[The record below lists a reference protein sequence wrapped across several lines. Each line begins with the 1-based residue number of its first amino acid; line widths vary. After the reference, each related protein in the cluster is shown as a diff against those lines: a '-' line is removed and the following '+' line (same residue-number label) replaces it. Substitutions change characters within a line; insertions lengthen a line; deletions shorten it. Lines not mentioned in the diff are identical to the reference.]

1 MVSFSIIENILPLHI
16 SLEMLLAISFCWYAT
31 MHNQIWICTIAK
43 KVKKKNLLK
52 HILFYFVSGGNCC
65 LL

>member
-1 MVSFSIIENILPLHI
+1 MVSFSIIENIFPLHI
-16 SLEMLLAISFCWYAT
+16 SLEMLLAISFCWCAT

-43 KVKKKNLLK
+43 KVKKIFLLK
-52 HILFYFVSGGNCC
+52 HILFYFVSGDSCC